1 MSKTKERTP
10 QEIREEQLVSEVNKI
25 IKDYANSN
33 SELRDLLNQLT
44 IQKVREYSL
53 SENNKVVG
61 KALLVYL
68 PFNFHAKQPQA
79 VVRLMSEIKKKKS
92 VQVFMTASRTV
103 IHPRSGYKQKIPRNR
118 TLSAVYEC
126 LLADLISP
134 ADILGKRIR
143 HRMGGS
149 RTLKVLLNVDN
160 KGFLQPRLAAI
171 KQIYSSLTKKDLS
184 FEFVEE
190 PNYKIIPKLKTRNFC
205 LLYTSPSPR
214 DLSTSRMPSS
224 A

>member
-1 MSKTKERTP
+1 MKSAKEKTP

-44 IQKVREYSL
+44 IQKVREFSL

-68 PFNFHAKQPQA
+68 PFAFHKKQPQA

-103 IHPRSGYKQKIPRNR
+103 IHPRSGYKQKIPRSR
-118 TLSAVYEC
+118 TLTAVYEN
-126 LLADLISP
+126 LLDDLISP
-134 ADILGKRIR
+134 ANILGKRIR
-143 HRMGGS
+143 HRLGGHQIW
-149 RTLKVLLNVDN
+149 KIQLNVDN
-160 KGFLQPRLAAI
+160 KGFLQPRLTAI
-171 KQIYSSLTKKDLS
+171 KQIYKSLTKRELAFD
-184 FEFVEE
+184 FVEE
-190 PNYKIIPKLKTRNFC
+190 TNYMIIPKLKTRNFRNKKKMNRKERRQAE
-205 LLYTSPSPR
+205 R
-214 DLSTSRMPSS
+214 DN
-224 A
+224 